1 MFCLCFWCIKTEK
14 NCKPK
19 LKLETL
25 QDLKGILDSGNDLPF
40 PDGLLINGQGWN
52 GNRFTVDQ
60 GKNFRVAKQRAKI
73 ADKYFIFVKT
83 ETELYRTSF
92 M

>member
-1 MFCLCFWCIKTEK
+1 LIF
-14 NCKPK
+14 NASPK
-19 LKLETL
+19 LKIELL

-60 GKNFRVAKQRAKI
+60 GKIIRGKQGII
-73 ADKYFIFVKT
+73 AEKYIIFV
-83 ETELYRTSF
+83 
-92 M
+92 

>member
-1 MFCLCFWCIKTEK
+1 
-14 NCKPK
+14 
-19 LKLETL
+19 L

-60 GKNFRVAKQRAKI
+60 GKIIRGKQGII
-73 ADKYFIFVKT
+73 AEKYIIFV
-83 ETELYRTSF
+83 
-92 M
+92 